1 MHKNLAKCEKFASS
15 FWKEMR
21 NYYSFF
27 CEEKIICLLFLGR
40 EKKREFG
47 KRKERK

>member
-1 MHKNLAKCEKFASS
+1 MRKN
-15 FWKEMR
+15 
-21 NYYSFF
+21 YSFF
-27 CEEKIICLLFLGR
+27 CEEKISCLLFLGREEKRRENLGR